1 MIQAGNLWG
10 WDKRSSLKFGKFGK
24 IEKFLKNR
32 KNSDNGDLE
41 VDSSGQ
47 SLRQGQKDGNCDW
60 DARVGK
66 TGL

>member
-1 MIQAGNLWG
+1 MNIQ
-10 WDKRSSLKFGKFGK
+10 LKWKKLFPQIIYPAWHFA
-24 IEKFLKNR
+24 
-32 KNSDNGDLE
+32 DNGDLE

-47 SLRQGQKDGNCDW
+47 SLRLGQKDGNCDW